1 MSEEMIIRHCAPTL
15 AGLKTGNLFSCA
27 CASRGELTAA
37 LRILNNKLVPKG
49 IRVIPLRWTN
59 GRALIYV
66 YRSSGLKRDLS
77 DAQARALLEENGY
90 VCERA
95 DSCIMRLIER
105 IGTSEEFPHEIGLF
119 LSYPPEDVC
128 AFIEKK
134 ACDHK
139 CVGCWKV
146 YGDVDAAQRTF
157 ARYEKCTR
165 VYGECFRNGRTLERL
180 TVAG

>member
-1 MSEEMIIRHCAPTL
+1 MSEELIIRHCAPTL

-27 CASRGELTAA
+27 CTSREDLTAA
-37 LRILNNKLVPKG
+37 LRELNRKLVPKG
-49 IRVIPLRWTN
+49 IRVIPLRLH
-59 GRALIYV
+59 GERALIYV
-66 YRSSGLKRDLS
+66 YRYSGLKRDLS
-77 DAQARALLEENGY
+77 NRQARALLEENGY
-90 VCERA
+90 VPECA
-95 DSCIMRLIER
+95 DRCIMRLIER

-128 AFIEKK
+128 AFIANK
-134 ACDHK
+134 ACEHK

-165 VYGECFRNGRTLERL
+165 VYGERWKSGRTLERL